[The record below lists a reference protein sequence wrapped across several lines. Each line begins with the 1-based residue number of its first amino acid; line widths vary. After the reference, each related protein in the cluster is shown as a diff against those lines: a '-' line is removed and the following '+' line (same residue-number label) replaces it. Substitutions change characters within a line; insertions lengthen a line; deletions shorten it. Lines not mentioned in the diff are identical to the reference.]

1 MKQEKFVDCCSNV
14 HYDIRK
20 MKKIKIDELT
30 PLQKRI
36 LDHTTWSIREKG
48 MPPTIRELC
57 EKFGISSTNGI
68 RYHLGK
74 LQKSGFLKRVKS
86 KSRGI
91 ELVEKDDEKQ
101 PKPVRIPVL
110 GRVQAG
116 APVLA
121 EENIEE
127 YLSLDEGIVRHSKCF
142 ALRVKGDSMKGVGMF
157 DGDIIVVKQQSTAN
171 SGEIVVALL
180 DNEATVKRFFQ
191 KGNRVILKPENPAHN
206 PISVGKS
213 SPTFRILGKV
223 TGVIRKL

>member
-1 MKQEKFVDCCSNV
+1 
-14 HYDIRK
+14 
-20 MKKIKIDELT
+20 MKKTRIRELT

-36 LDHTTWSIREKG
+36 LEHTTWSIREKG

-57 EKFGISSTNGI
+57 ERFGISSTNGI
-68 RYHLGK
+68 RYHLNK
-74 LQKSGFLKRVKS
+74 LQKSGFLKRVKA

-91 ELVEKDDEKQ
+91 ELIEKEDDKRSKSVQ
-101 PKPVRIPVL
+101 VPVL
-110 GRVQAG
+110 GRVRAG
-116 APVLA
+116 TPVLA

-142 ALRVKGDSMKGVGMF
+142 ALRVDGDSMKGVGMF
-157 DGDIIVVKQQSTAN
+157 DGDIVLVRQQSAAN

-180 DNEATVKRFFQ
+180 DNEATVKRFFH
-191 KGNRVILKPENPAHN
+191 KGNKVILKPENPAHN
-206 PISVGKS
+206 PITVGKS